1 MVVIIFVCFDREMVM
16 DFIIL
21 FYYDIFIFLMK
32 KFDFNEKKFF
42 IFVKLLWWEVNINDI
57 DIFLVWNY
65 FYFFFLMFRIVSMGV
80 ICIMFYINMIVVSLV

>member
-57 DIFLVWNY
+57 DIILV
-65 FYFFFLMFRIVSMGV
+65 
-80 ICIMFYINMIVVSLV
+80 

>member
-32 KFDFNEKKFF
+32 KFDFNEKKLF

-57 DIFLVWNY
+57 DIILV
-65 FYFFFLMFRIVSMGV
+65 
-80 ICIMFYINMIVVSLV
+80 